1 MICYIYIVEYYTA
14 IKRNKIVSFA
24 ETWMDL
30 EIIIPSKVIQT
41 QIIYDITPMGNL
53 KNKTN
58 ELIYKTKQIQRQQIY
73 GCRRGKGVGGG

>member
-1 MICYIYIVEYYTA
+1 MEYYLA
-14 IKRNKIVSFA
+14 KKKNKMMPFA
-24 ETWMDL
+24 GTWMDL

-41 QIIYDITPMGNL
+41 KTIYDITHMGNL

-73 GCRRGKGVGGG
+73 GCRRGKGVGEG